1 MYNLFYY
8 ELTLLII
15 KLLVE
20 NGSDLTS
27 FLVLLLK
34 FIGVRGWLFPLKK
47 STKNNSIVLW
57 KDNTTGLCSNF

>member
-1 MYNLFYY
+1 MYNLFYC

-34 FIGVRGWLFPLKK
+34 FIGVRG
-47 STKNNSIVLW
+47 
-57 KDNTTGLCSNF
+57 